1 MASQP
6 LATGDLVVGA
16 RANVLAAPRYT
27 VYMHSILNSPLPI
40 PFDAAVQVLPLPLP
54 IAGVHVRAG
63 FPSPADDFAVE
74 RLDIM
79 QLLVKHPQATYFWR
93 VRGDSMREAGV
104 DDGSIIVV
112 DRAIRPKHGSI
123 VVAMVDGE
131 CTVKYL
137 YQRAGRI
144 KLRAANPTHPDI
156 VPKDS
161 QTIEV
166 WGVVVGSIKLFS
178 S

>member
-1 MASQP
+1 MC
-6 LATGDLVVGA
+6 G
-16 RANVLAAPRYT
+16 RA
-27 VYMHSILNSPLPI
+27 
-40 PFDAAVQVLPLPLP
+40 
-54 IAGVHVRAG
+54 
-63 FPSPADDFAVE
+63 FPPADDFAVE

-104 DDGSIIVV
+104 DDGSIIGGSGHP
-112 DRAIRPKHGSI
+112 PKHGSI
-123 VVAMVDGE
+123 VVAMVDGSARSIPLPARRSHQL
-131 CTVKYL
+131 C
-137 YQRAGRI
+137 
-144 KLRAANPTHPDI
+144 AANPTRPGHK

>member
-1 MASQP
+1 
-6 LATGDLVVGA
+6 
-16 RANVLAAPRYT
+16 
-27 VYMHSILNSPLPI
+27 MHPLPASCA
-40 PFDAAVQVLPLPLP
+40 PMALPVAGTAVQ
-54 IAGVHVRAG
+54 AG

-74 RLDIM
+74 RLDLTTI
-79 QLLVKHPQATYFWR
+79 LVTHPQATFLVR

-144 KLRAANPTHPDI
+144 KLRAANPTYPDI